1 MKRRDWLRNAIT
13 APVGAA
19 AVAAAGAAQQ
29 QQAAAQ
35 TPPPTNSDT
44 PKLALTNVDAIGA
57 PNSERFFAPGEFQA
71 LEALAKTLLPAY
83 NGRPGAVEAGV
94 PEFLDFLL
102 SQSPAERQE
111 LYHDGLRALSAAGFA
126 TMDAVGQKKILAPLE
141 QPWTY
146 AAPKDPLAQFLRV
159 AKDDIIQATF
169 NSREWAASS
178 KTRTSGGTSYY
189 YFTIE

>member
-1 MKRRDWLRNAIT
+1 MKRREWLRNAIT

-35 TPPPTNSDT
+35 TPPPSNSDT
-44 PKLALTNVDAIGA
+44 PKLTITSTDALGA
-57 PNSERFFAPGEFQA
+57 PNTRRFLAPAEFET
-71 LEALAKTLLPAY
+71 LEALAKTLVPAY
-83 NGRPGAVEAGV
+83 NGRPGAVEAGA

-102 SQSPAERQE
+102 SQSPGDRQE
-111 LYHDGLRALSAAGFA
+111 LYRRGLGELSAAGFA
-126 TMDAVGQKKILAPLE
+126 KLDAAGQKKLLAPLE
-141 QPWTY
+141 QPWTF
-146 AAPKDPLAQFLRV
+146 AAPKEPLAQFLRA
-159 AKDDIIQATF
+159 AKDDIVQATF

-178 KTRTSGGTSYY
+178 KSRTSGGTSYY

>member
-44 PKLALTNVDAIGA
+44 PKLNLTNADALGA
-57 PNSERFFAPGEFQA
+57 PNGERFLAPGEFET
-71 LEALAKTLLPAY
+71 LEALSKAIVPAY
-83 NGRPGAVEAGV
+83 NGRPGAIEAGV

-102 SQSPAERQE
+102 SQSPAPRQE
-111 LYHDGLRALSAAGFA
+111 LYRDGLRELTAAGFA
-126 TMDAVGQKKILAPLE
+126 KLDAAGQKKLLAPLE
-141 QPWTY
+141 QPWTF
-146 AAPKDPLAQFLRV
+146 AAPKETLAQFLRA
-159 AKDDIIQATF
+159 AKDDIVQATF
-169 NSREWAASS
+169 NSRDWAASS
-178 KTRTSGGTSYY
+178 KTRTAGGTSYY

>member
-19 AVAAAGAAQQ
+19 AVAAAGAAAQ
-29 QQAAAQ
+29 QQAVAQ

-44 PKLALTNVDAIGA
+44 PKLTLTSIDALGA
-57 PNSERFFAPGEFQA
+57 PNRERFFAAAEFQA
-71 LEALAKTLLPAY
+71 LETLAKVLVPAY

-102 SQSPAERQE
+102 SQSPADRQE
-111 LYHDGLRALSAAGFA
+111 LYREGLSQLVAAGFS
-126 TMDAVGQKKILAPLE
+126 TLDAAGQKKFLAPLE
-141 QPWTY
+141 EPWTF
-146 AAPKDPLAQFLRV
+146 AGPKDPLARFLRA
-159 AKDDIIQATF
+159 AKDDVVQATF
-169 NSREWAASS
+169 NSRDWAASS
-178 KTRTSGGTSYY
+178 KTRNSGGTSYY